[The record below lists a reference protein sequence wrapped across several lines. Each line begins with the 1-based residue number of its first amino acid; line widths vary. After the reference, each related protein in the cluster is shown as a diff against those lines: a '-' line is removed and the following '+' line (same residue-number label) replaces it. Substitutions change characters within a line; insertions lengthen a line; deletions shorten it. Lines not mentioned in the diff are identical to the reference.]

1 MWGIRAIRVGLLLCG
16 SLATLVGTGC
26 RSDCQSLWDL
36 GKSLKEKKDEKKE
49 PDTLPKWNAETG
61 RWDTEPSHLTP
72 EKVHGG
78 IY

>member
-16 SLATLVGTGC
+16 CLATIAGSGC

-49 PDTLPKWNAETG
+49 PDTLPKWNAE
-61 RWDTEPSHLTP
+61 PSHLTP
-72 EKVHGG
+72 EKIHGG